1 MTGLYDTDA
10 EARAHEDVIESLVAE
25 SRMPRELVRSVYERE
40 LVRLKPGARVKD
52 YLLLLAE
59 RKARE
64 RLRSTPR

>member
-1 MTGLYDTDA
+1 
-10 EARAHEDVIESLVAE
+10 
-25 SRMPRELVRSVYERE
+25 MPRELVRSVYERE
-40 LVRLKPGARVKD
+40 LIRLKPGARVKD